1 MKKIIAILA
10 AAALLLLSPVG
21 ADARAKKSNKA
32 SKAEVTFVTTMDC
45 EKCAVKVREN
55 LSFEKGVL
63 GREIKLEEKTV
74 KIVYKR
80 RNTEVEALVKA
91 IRKLGYEAEVKK

>member
-10 AAALLLLSPVG
+10 AAALLLSPVG

-63 GREIKLEEKTV
+63 FS
-74 KIVYKR
+74 
-80 RNTEVEALVKA
+80 
-91 IRKLGYEAEVKK
+91 

>member
-10 AAALLLLSPVG
+10 AAALLLSPVG
-21 ADARAKKSNKA
+21 ADARAKKSDKA

-63 GREIKLEEKTV
+63 GLDIKLAEKTV
-74 KIVYKR
+74 KIVYNPKK
-80 RNTEVEALVKA
+80 TDVETLGKA